1 MDWGPMGSRRRF
13 DMNYDW
19 KAGELALTYN
29 RIEPDGPKVQ
39 RAIDLVK
46 FIRPLYDPD
55 IEVRE
60 RFFIVGVSRSNKIRS
75 CFELG
80 AGGCAGRVVDPKLVF
95 ARLLLDNCAA
105 FICSH
110 NHPSGNPSPSAADK
124 RLTKQLKDGGKPLDI
139 AMLDHIIITSDKY
152 QSFAEL
158 NLI

>member
-1 MDWGPMGSRRRF
+1 
-13 DMNYDW
+13 MNYDW
-19 KAGELALTYN
+19 KVGELALTYK
-29 RIEPDGPKVQ
+29 RTKPDGPRVT

-55 IEVRE
+55 LEVRE

-75 CFELG
+75 CFELS
-80 AGGCAGRVVDPKLVF
+80 AGGCAGCVVDPKLVF

-124 RLTKQLKDGGKPLDI
+124 RLTNQLKDGGKSLDI
-139 AMLDHIIITSDKY
+139 ALLDHIIITADKY

-158 NLI
+158 NML